1 MMWRSGVLIGITM
14 VVFAGT
20 ISVKPAGADNSD
32 TGSGFNFSSRFPFPP
47 PQEIPPPVGHRDP
60 ATFNSSIFSL
70 SFDAVSLIAN
80 SAQSSVDNRL
90 ATFKTTAASSAHRT
104 SDRLNNAS
112 GKATMT
118 MPADSF
124 AAFGAGGWTQVF
136 GLTTPT
142 THVDPLVEQGNF
154 SGAMLGFDTKL
165 SDHSI
170 GGIFFG
176 GSSGK
181 LSNDD
186 NNNRVSANG
195 FYGGF
200 YVTRLW
206 GRSIIDLSV
215 SAGLTDQDSQR
226 LVSDVNKNA
235 VGSYTGY
242 FFNPTL
248 TVSHF
253 TTVAGQ
259 LIVPSLK
266 LGYSGYI
273 FEDFTEK
280 GPVENLTVSAHTAN
294 MMHAQAQLTV
304 PIEEVFFDDTSFKFE
319 GRGGLRTQLN
329 LKGDTITTAHQGHQL
344 SIDIAEHAYKLDVFL
359 GADAVYTLS
368 SGIML
373 FGEFETAVDTTGD
386 IEAQAFFGTRFSF

>member
-14 VVFAGT
+14 VVFAGA
-20 ISVKPAGADNSD
+20 ISVKPADADNAD
-32 TGSGFNFSSRFPFPP
+32 TGSPFNSTGRLSFPP
-47 PQEIPPPVGHRDP
+47 PREMESPVGHRGP
-60 ATFNSSIFSL
+60 ADFSSSIYSL

-80 SAQSSVDNRL
+80 SAQSSIDNRL
-90 ATFKTTAASSAHRT
+90 ATFKTTATSSAHRT
-104 SDRLNNAS
+104 ADRLNNAS

-118 MPADSF
+118 MPGDSF
-124 AAFGAGGWTQVF
+124 SAFGSGGWTQVF

-142 THVDPLVEQGNF
+142 ANIDPLVEKGTF

-170 GGIFFG
+170 GGVFFG
-176 GSSGK
+176 GSAGK
-181 LSNDD
+181 LSTDD

-206 GRSIIDLSV
+206 GRNIFDLSI
-215 SAGLTDQDSQR
+215 SAGLTDQNSER
-226 LVSDVNKNA
+226 LVEDINQTA
-235 VGSYTGY
+235 EASYKGY
-242 FFNPTL
+242 FFNPTV

-253 TTVAGQ
+253 TTIAGQ

-273 FEDFTEK
+273 FEDFAEK
-280 GPVENLTVSAHTAN
+280 GTVEDLTVSAHSTH
-294 MMHAQAQLTV
+294 MMHARAQLAV
-304 PIEEVFFDDTSFKFE
+304 PLEEIFFDNTSFKFE
-319 GRGGLRTQLN
+319 GRGGLRTDLN
-329 LKGDTITTAHQGHQL
+329 LSGDTITTAHPGHQL
-344 SIDIAEHAYKLDVFL
+344 SIDIADNAYTLDFFI
-359 GADAVYTLS
+359 GADAVYKLN

-373 FGEFETAVDTTGD
+373 FGEFETSLDSTGGID
-386 IEAQAFFGTRFSF
+386 AQAFFGTRFSF